1 MLVAAAHQNFPPALE
16 NEIKEAITHAYL
28 STSQAENKNVTDKNK
43 QAFSKDLAKIFELL
57 KKGLIGQTS
66 YDAYAALITLAYL
79 KAGSPV
85 DLEQYYQGIAYGLT
99 IPVNELFVQTDMIDD
114 RPFNQQEIIRQFNT
128 LQTRNIDQA
137 TLQTLS
143 QDPFEFEKSLVAV
156 LVINS
161 GNQSLPKPFDYQGD
175 VLFDTCKYPDCSEAT
190 VRNILQALLFD
201 STSELCSLEKLRD
214 YNINPETIDPKLKAF
229 YQNSIQ
235 SGRHE
240 LNPCIPVQAGNIA
253 FHNAFSA
260 LISNRNWLR
269 THTKIPDIAKSL

>member
-1 MLVAAAHQNFPPALE
+1 MKMEVFMNIRSFSRLILLVFLSALPLQAKIDPRFLRGAYSNLHPQYQKFSLFHGIAAAPKIENQLLYNNDTVIGQLVKQLFHQIQNQLTPPAASSRPASYLSLYTLGMLVAAAHQNFPPALE

-114 RPFNQQEIIRQFNT
+114 RPFNQQ
-128 LQTRNIDQA
+128 
-137 TLQTLS
+137 
-143 QDPFEFEKSLVAV
+143 
-156 LVINS
+156 
-161 GNQSLPKPFDYQGD
+161 
-175 VLFDTCKYPDCSEAT
+175 
-190 VRNILQALLFD
+190 
-201 STSELCSLEKLRD
+201 
-214 YNINPETIDPKLKAF
+214 
-229 YQNSIQ
+229 
-235 SGRHE
+235 
-240 LNPCIPVQAGNIA
+240 
-253 FHNAFSA
+253 
-260 LISNRNWLR
+260 
-269 THTKIPDIAKSL
+269 